1 MRVFAVTPVHVGA
14 AELRRR
20 QERYDRL
27 APAPIRID
35 LHDLP
40 ESAPHSLDSEADVRR
55 SEQCVADALRGVAP
69 GAYDAA
75 LADCVLDP
83 GLLAASAEAQVPLF
97 GLLRLAAGFV
107 AGTGRRWGAVA
118 RNVPIAEELD
128 RMVRRYGHADAFT
141 RVEVLDLGFDA
152 IADDAVWN
160 DRLAGAV
167 QRFAGDRADIILNGC
182 SAVDLGELPAGVV
195 VMDPTVVAL
204 HMLAIGATTGSLPTA
219 VPAGVR

>member
-1 MRVFAVTPVHVGA
+1 VGP

-27 APAPIRID
+27 APPPVRID

-40 ESAPHSLDSEADVRR
+40 ESAPHSLDSERDIRR
-55 SEQCVADALRGVAP
+55 SEHCVADALRAVPAGT
-69 GAYDAA
+69 YDAA

-83 GLLAASAEAQVPLF
+83 GLLAASADAELPLF

-128 RMVRRYGHADAFT
+128 RMVRRYGHGDPFT
-141 RVEVLDLGFDA
+141 RVEVLDLDFDA
-152 IADDAVWN
+152 IADDALWN
-160 DRLAGAV
+160 DRLTGAV
-167 QRFAGDRADIILNGC
+167 QRLAADGADIVLNGC
-182 SAVDLGELPAGVV
+182 SAVDLAGLPAGVV
-195 VMDPTVVAL
+195 VLDPTMIAL
-204 HMLAIGATTGSLPTA
+204 HVLAMGATTRSLPTA
-219 VPAGVR
+219 VPAGAR